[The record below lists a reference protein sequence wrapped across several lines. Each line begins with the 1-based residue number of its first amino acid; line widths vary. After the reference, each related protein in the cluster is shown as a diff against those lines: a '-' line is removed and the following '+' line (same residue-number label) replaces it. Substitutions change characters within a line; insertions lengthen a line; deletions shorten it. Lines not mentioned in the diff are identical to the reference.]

1 MGSRSKRNQR
11 GVSLIGLIV
20 VLAVVGVFGVTA
32 MKIFPTVNEFYAIKR
47 AVTSAKAAGSTP
59 ADIRMAFNRQAE
71 VGYIDSI
78 QGKDLEIAPGPNGMI
93 VSFAYQKV
101 IPLVGPASLL
111 LDYHG
116 STSPTAVAANTTQ

>member
-1 MGSRSKRNQR
+1 MELGSKKNQR

-20 VLAVVGVFGVTA
+20 VLAIVGVVGVVA
-32 MKIFPTVNEFYAIKR
+32 MKVFPTVNEFYAIKR
-47 AVTSAKAAGSTP
+47 AVTTAKAAGTTP

-78 QGKDLEIAPGPNGMI
+78 HGKDLEIAPGPDGMI
-93 VSFAYQKV
+93 VSFAYQKI

-111 LDYHG
+111 LDYRG
-116 STSPTAVAANTTQ
+116 STSPMAVATNTTQ

>member
-1 MGSRSKRNQR
+1 MELGSKKHQR

-20 VLAVVGVFGVTA
+20 VLAVVGVIGVTA
-32 MKIFPTVNEFYAIKR
+32 MKIFPTVNEYYAIKR

-78 QGKDLEIAPGPNGMI
+78 QGKDLEIAPGPNGMT

-116 STSPTAVAANTTQ
+116 STLPAAAAATTQ